1 MAGIAQCNGKKPSSW
16 RLGAAYGL
24 VSTRIRFDL
33 DGGYRFDNVET
44 ASLRKHSLTVLAEQ
58 PLTERWTLQFGLGL
72 AVTGE
77 LKIRGERHRIL
88 PGPVASIAGSFRIL
102 DGNGP
107 WPFVILSASF
117 GASVTWTRQ
126 EGVARAGRVP
136 MIPFDLRGTIA
147 VGKTFFGRLS
157 PYLAARYFDL
167 PVLWTLDG
175 QRVLGADDSLYQLAV
190 GIAVTLPPV
199 DVVVEIAPI
208 GERAVIVVLG
218 LTL

>member
-1 MAGIAQCNGKKPSSW
+1 MHGKKPSSW

-24 VSTRIRFDL
+24 VSTR
-33 DGGYRFDNVET
+33 
-44 ASLRKHSLTVLAEQ
+44 
-58 PLTERWTLQFGLGL
+58 TL
-72 AVTGE
+72 
-77 LKIRGERHRIL
+77 
-88 PGPVASIAGSFRIL
+88 
-102 DGNGP
+102 
-107 WPFVILSASF
+107 
-117 GASVTWTRQ
+117 
-126 EGVARAGRVP
+126 
-136 MIPFDLRGTIA
+136 
-147 VGKTFFGRLS
+147 
-157 PYLAARYFDL
+157 LAARYFDL